1 MIINK
6 RKLYDVQFSLE
17 ELEALHAA
25 ERALSDVAIVFGSEG
40 YLQSAETGEV
50 VMLEELNRVR
60 GILDFFYD
68 HRVFE
73 RV

>member
-1 MIINK
+1 MTINN
-6 RKLYDVQFSLE
+6 RKLYDIQFTLE
-17 ELEALHAA
+17 ELEALQGA
-25 ERALSDVAIVFGSEG
+25 ERALTEIATRFGSEG

>member
-1 MIINK
+1 MKIND
-6 RKLYDVQFSLE
+6 RKLYDVQFTLE
-17 ELEALHAA
+17 ELEALQGA
-25 ERALSDVAIVFGSEG
+25 ERALTEIAMLFGSEG

-68 HRVFE
+68 HRFFE

>member
-1 MIINK
+1 MTINN
-6 RKLYDVQFSLE
+6 RKLYDVQFTLE
-17 ELEALHAA
+17 ELNALQGA
-25 ERALSDVAIVFGSEG
+25 ERALTEVATLFGSEG

>member
-1 MIINK
+1 MTINN
-6 RKLYDVQFSLE
+6 RKLYDVQFTLE
-17 ELEALHAA
+17 ELEALQGA
-25 ERALSDVAIVFGSEG
+25 ERAITEIVTLFGSEG
-40 YLQSAETGEV
+40 HLLSAETGEV

-60 GILDFFYD
+60 AVLDFFCD